1 MEQRKKSEGENLKI
15 NFDFTKSE
23 LEYIIENANFTDIQ
37 ESIFKRLTSK
47 QGRQSIVKI
56 SLEENLST
64 ATVSR
69 IIKKIKKKIIRVI

>member
-1 MEQRKKSEGENLKI
+1 MEQQRKSEGENLKI

-23 LEYIIENANFTDIQ
+23 LEYIMENANFTDIQ

>member
-1 MEQRKKSEGENLKI
+1 MEQRRKSEGENLKI

>member
-1 MEQRKKSEGENLKI
+1 MEQRKKSEGEKLKI

>member
-1 MEQRKKSEGENLKI
+1 MEQQKKSEKESLKI

-69 IIKKIKKKIIRVI
+69 IIKKIKRKIIRVI